1 MSVVDLSP
9 VPLGIEATAKR
20 GGASAALRRAAAAW
34 AITAL
39 AGQLAFAAY
48 ITLYFGRAALAGRW
62 LDWNR
67 TLAVGVVAG
76 DGFGNAVLG
85 AHLAAA
91 VLLMLCG
98 LVQLLPAVRRRWPG
112 WHRFSGRVFL
122 VGALTGAAGGLYMT
136 ATRPVIGDAAQ
147 HALVS
152 LNGALIGVAAAL
164 AWRNAR
170 SGRVDLHRRWALRA
184 WLLVNGVWFFRI
196 GLMLWLVVNRGPVG
210 FDPKTFTG
218 PFILVL
224 SAAQFL
230 LPLALLELYL
240 RAERGR
246 DPVLQWSATIV
257 LAAATLLTAAGS
269 AAAAA
274 LMWLPRL

>member
-1 MSVVDLSP
+1 MSVVELSAS
-9 VPLGIEATAKR
+9 PLGVDAGPAAS
-20 GGASAALRRAAAAW
+20 GARTALRRSAMAW

-39 AGQLAFAAY
+39 AGQLVFAGY
-48 ITLYFGRAALAGRW
+48 IALYFGRAALAGRW

-67 TLAVGVVAG
+67 TLAVGVVPG

-98 LVQLLPAVRRRWPG
+98 LVQLLPVVRRRWPA
-112 WHRFSGRVFL
+112 WHRLSGRVFL
-122 VGALTGAAGGLYMT
+122 LGALTGAAGGLYMT

-147 HALVS
+147 HVLVS
-152 LNGALIGVAAAL
+152 LNGLMILVAATQ
-164 AWRNAR
+164 AWRHAR
-170 SGRVDLHRRWALRA
+170 AGRFGAHRRWALA
-184 WLLVNGVWFFRI
+184 TWLLVNGVWFFRI
-196 GLMLWLVVNRGPVG
+196 GLMLWLVANRGPVG

-224 SAAQFL
+224 TAAQFL
-230 LPLALLELYL
+230 LPLALLALYL
-240 RAERGR
+240 RAEHSRSR
-246 DPVLQWSATIV
+246 TLAWATTAL
-257 LAAATLLTAAGS
+257 LAAATLVTAGGS

>member
-1 MSVVDLSP
+1 MSVVDLSAM
-9 VPLGIEATAKR
+9 PLGIEAKATS

-48 ITLYFGRAALAGRW
+48 ITLYFGRAAIAGRW

-67 TLAVGVVAG
+67 TLAVGLVAG

-98 LVQLLPAVRRRWPG
+98 LVQLLPVVRRRWPA
-112 WHRFSGRVFL
+112 WHRISGRLFL

-136 ATRPVIGDAAQ
+136 ATRPVIGDTAQ
-147 HALVS
+147 HLLVS
-152 LNGALIGVAAAL
+152 VNGVLIVLAATL
-164 AWRNAR
+164 AWRFAR
-170 SGRVDLHRRWALRA
+170 AGNRVEHRRWALA
-184 WLLVNGVWFFRI
+184 TWLLVNGVWFFRI
-196 GLMLWLVVNRGPVG
+196 GLMLWLVANGGPVG

-218 PFILVL
+218 PFILAL

-230 LPLALLELYL
+230 LPLALLGLYL
-240 RAERGR
+240 RAERSRSPALKAGAAL
-246 DPVLQWSATIV
+246 VLV
-257 LAAATLLTAAGS
+257 VATLLTAAGS

>member
-1 MSVVDLSP
+1 MSVVDLST
-9 VPLGIEATAKR
+9 VSLGGNAGATL
-20 GGASAALRRAAAAW
+20 GGASAALRRAAIAW
-34 AITAL
+34 ATTAL
-39 AGQLAFAAY
+39 AGQLAFATY
-48 ITLYFGRAALAGRW
+48 IALYFGRTALAGRW
-62 LDWNR
+62 LAWNR

-76 DGFGNAVLG
+76 DGFGNAVLA

-98 LVQLLPAVRRRWPG
+98 LVQLVPAVRRHWPA
-112 WHRFSGRVFL
+112 WHRISGRVFL
-122 VGALTGAAGGLYMT
+122 VGAITGAGGGLYMT
-136 ATRPVIGDAAQ
+136 ATRPVIGDTAQ
-147 HALVS
+147 HLLVS
-152 LNGALIGVAAAL
+152 LNGVLILLAATL
-164 AWRNAR
+164 AWRYAR
-170 SGRVDLHRRWALRA
+170 AGSYADHRRWALRT

-218 PFILVL
+218 PFILAL

-230 LPLALLELYL
+230 LPLALLELYF
-240 RAERGR
+240 RAEHSRS
-246 DPVLQWSATIV
+246 PALKMSAALV
-257 LAAATLLTAAGS
+257 LALATLLTAAGS